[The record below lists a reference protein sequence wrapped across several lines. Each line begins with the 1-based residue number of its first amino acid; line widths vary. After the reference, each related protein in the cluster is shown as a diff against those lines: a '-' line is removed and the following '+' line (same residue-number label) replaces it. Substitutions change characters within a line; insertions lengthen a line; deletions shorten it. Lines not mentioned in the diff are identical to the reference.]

1 MFTAMPFS
9 FAARMSWRAT
19 VMTMFVLIALAAPRP
34 GAAQQ
39 GCAPSNR
46 GMAQMQLAEISLLNA
61 AQQRI
66 ALRAFIADE
75 PLEMASGY
83 QHICPE
89 VVARTAI
96 LFRYPA
102 PVAGRFHMHNVKAP
116 LDIGFFDQ
124 SGLLFQAMQMHPYQD
139 GDEILYG
146 PMQKFQY
153 ALEARLGFFGE
164 QNLAAGASRLLL
176 DTLP

>member
-1 MFTAMPFS
+1 MFTAMPVS
-9 FAARMSWRAT
+9 PATRLSRRAT
-19 VMTMFVLIALAAPRP
+19 VIALALIALLAPPRP

-39 GCAPSNR
+39 ACTPSNR
-46 GMAQMQLAEISLLNA
+46 GMAQMHLADISLLNA
-61 AQQRI
+61 GRQRI
-66 ALRAFIADE
+66 PLRAFIADE

-116 LDIGFFDQ
+116 LDIGFFDH

-153 ALEARLGFFGE
+153 ALEARLGFFRE